1 MKKVSL
7 RSVIPV
13 LERVLRRDADHR
25 VDDIP
30 RRDALAREDAVKV
43 LRGDLTR
50 PLSVPIRPSPL
61 KVSSQIFISD
71 PLALLARVQRLQ
83 DHIVDLEHVNLAHHG
98 VRAPQGCLVREVCA
112 TLLDVLPDSL
122 FLSHLLVIIVVR
134 VDDSVPALLAA
145 HVEEEHMLAEFAH
158 VVRKGLL
165 VGRDRELVQVA
176 FEERQDLFVRPS
188 YVTIE
193 LFIELQG
200 ELGNIRS
207 HDALKDG
214 VVLVVVVLVLFG
226 HVSSAVHVSE
236 GLRGLEQKI
245 RRLGANVLRD
255 FGPRLAALG
264 PDRGLLLLL
273 LLLGGLG
280 IVPDL
285 HLRGARDHGLGAQRV
300 PQVVPSPRLPQ
311 PHDLGGRTAE
321 CISAPFPRLIPPHEL
336 LIPPRELGAP

>member
-1 MKKVSL
+1 M
-7 RSVIPV
+7 IPV

-61 KVSSQIFISD
+61 KVSSQVFIRD

-83 DHIVDLEHVNLAHHG
+83 DQIEHVSLAHLG
-98 VRAPQGCLVREVCA
+98 VRALQGRLVHEVCA
-112 TLLDVLPDSL
+112 TLLDVLPDSF

-134 VDDSVPALLAA
+134 VADSVPALLAG

-158 VVRKGLL
+158 IVRKGLL

-176 FEERQDLFVRPS
+176 FEEHVDLFFRPS
-188 YVTIE
+188 CVSSCVHGIE
-193 LFIELQG
+193 VQS

-207 HDALKDG
+207 HDALKRG
-214 VVLVVVVLVLFG
+214 VVPVVIVLVLFG

-255 FGPRLAALG
+255 FGPRLAALC

-311 PHDLGGRTAE
+311 PHDLGGRNAE
-321 CISAPFPRLIPPHEL
+321 IIFPLPRLPPPHD
-336 LIPPRELGAP
+336 LGGRNAP

>member
-1 MKKVSL
+1 M
-7 RSVIPV
+7 
-13 LERVLRRDADHR
+13 LRRDADHR

-61 KVSSQIFISD
+61 KVSFQVYFRD
-71 PLALLARVQRLQ
+71 PLALRARVQRVQ
-83 DHIVDLEHVNLAHHG
+83 DQIEHVSLVHHA
-98 VRAPQGCLVREVCA
+98 VRAPQSLAHEVCA
-112 TLLDVLPDSL
+112 TLLDVLPDSF

-134 VDDSVPALLAA
+134 VADSVPALLAG

-158 VVRKGLL
+158 IVRKGLL

-176 FEERQDLFVRPS
+176 FEEHVDLFFRPS
-188 YVTIE
+188 CVSSCVHGIE
-193 LFIELQG
+193 VQS

-207 HDALKDG
+207 HDALKRG
-214 VVLVVVVLVLFG
+214 VVPVVIVLVLFG

-236 GLRGLEQKI
+236 SLRGLEQKI
-245 RRLGANVLRD
+245 RHLGANVLRN
-255 FGPRLAALG
+255 FGPRLAALE
-264 PDRGLLLLL
+264 PDRFLLLLL

-311 PHDLGGRTAE
+311 PHDLGGRNE
-321 CISAPFPRLIPPHEL
+321 SIIVPFPRLQPPHEL
-336 LIPPRELGAP
+336 GGRNAP